1 MFCIHI
7 DIFNKPDLIIDDLS
21 PSTSHA
27 SDSKSNFIVIKPVI
41 VDTACLENSCLNNHV
56 MPKSKESKTQGK
68 FVPNCHN
75 CGKIGVI
82 PGITTFLSVNSL
94 M

>member
-41 VDTACLENSCLNNHV
+41 VDTSCLENS
-56 MPKSKESKTQGK
+56 
-68 FVPNCHN
+68 
-75 CGKIGVI
+75 
-82 PGITTFLSVNSL
+82 
-94 M
+94 